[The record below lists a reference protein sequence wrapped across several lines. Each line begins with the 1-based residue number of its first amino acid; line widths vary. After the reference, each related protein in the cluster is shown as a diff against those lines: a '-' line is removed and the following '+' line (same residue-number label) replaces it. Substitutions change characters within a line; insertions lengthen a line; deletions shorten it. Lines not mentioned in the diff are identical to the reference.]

1 MVTISLVWRSLWN
14 RRFTASLTILSIGL
28 SVALLLVVER
38 VRNSARTSFTN
49 TISKTDLIVG
59 ARGGSIQLLLYSV
72 FRMGSATGNIS
83 YPTYEAIKARPDVAW
98 TIPYSL
104 GDSYR
109 GFRVVGTS
117 EAFYQHYR
125 YHGDRSLQ
133 FSAGKLAE
141 ATFEVVLGQRVAAK
155 LRHKLG
161 DRIVLAHGVSDV
173 SFQRHDDKP
182 FTVVG
187 ILDHTGTPIDQSVY
201 VTLAGLEAIHADW
214 TDGAPPAPGQAI
226 AAGQLSEEMLK
237 PKAITACLVGLKS
250 RIAVLQAQRELNEYS
265 LEPLTAIIPGVAL
278 AELWDGIAY
287 AEQALRIVAAFV
299 VVVGLIG
306 MLISIYNSLN
316 ERRREMAIL
325 RSVGAG
331 PRLIAAL
338 FVIESLILTCA
349 GVVCGILITYL
360 GLILGQP
367 LIEKQF
373 GLLLPIQSLQT
384 SEWLYVALI
393 LCFGLILGVVPAFR
407 AYRNTLHDGLTIR
420 I

>member
-1 MVTISLVWRSLWN
+1 MVIFDLVWRSLWN
-14 RRFTASLTILSIGL
+14 RRFTAGLTILSISL
-28 SVALLLVVER
+28 SIALLLGVER
-38 VRNSARTSFTN
+38 IRNGARTSFTN

-72 FRMGSATGNIS
+72 FRMGSPTGNIS
-83 YPTYEAIKARPDVAW
+83 YQTYEAIQARPDVAW

-125 YHGDRSLQ
+125 YHGERSLE
-133 FSAGKLAE
+133 FSAGQFAKG
-141 ATFEVVLGQRVAAK
+141 TFDVVLGSRVADK
-155 LRHKLG
+155 LGHKLG
-161 DRIVLAHGVSDV
+161 DRLVLAHGVGEV

-182 FTVVG
+182 FSVVG
-187 ILDHTGTPIDQSVY
+187 ILAHTGTPIDQSVY

-214 TDGAPPAPGQAI
+214 RDGAPPLPDQAI
-226 AAGQLSEEMLK
+226 AADQLTPELLK

-250 RIAVLQAQRELNEYS
+250 RIAVLQAQRELNES
-265 LEPLTAIIPGVAL
+265 ALEPLTAIIPGVAL

-287 AEQALRIVAAFV
+287 AEQALRVVAAFV
-299 VVVGLIG
+299 VLVGLLG

-331 PRLIAAL
+331 PRLIAVL
-338 FVIESLILTCA
+338 FVIESLLLTTA
-349 GVVCGILITYL
+349 GIVCGITGTYL
-360 GLILGQP
+360 SLLIGQPILERQFGLVIPLQMLQSSEWLYLALILS
-367 LIEKQF
+367 F
-373 GLLLPIQSLQT
+373 GLLL
-384 SEWLYVALI
+384 
-393 LCFGLILGVVPAFR
+393 GLVPAIR

-420 I
+420 V